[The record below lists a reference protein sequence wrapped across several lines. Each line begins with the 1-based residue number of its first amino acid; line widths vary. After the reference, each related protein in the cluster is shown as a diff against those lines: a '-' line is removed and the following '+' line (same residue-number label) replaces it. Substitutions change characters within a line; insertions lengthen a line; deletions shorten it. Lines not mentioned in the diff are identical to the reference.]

1 MNETIDPFMIR
12 AHVPEFEAHLAAYRR
27 ASERT
32 RQTLRGVRD
41 LAYGDHPDEKLD
53 LYLPPGG
60 EEPFP
65 VHVFVHGGYWRA
77 FSKLDY
83 AFVADAVTAQG
94 AIAAVIDYSLMPKAR
109 MATLV
114 GQVRRAVAWLAAR
127 AGRWGGDPT
136 AISAS
141 GASAGAHLA
150 SFLACRGAGEAA
162 APAAP
167 VRSLLLVSGIYDL
180 DPITRS
186 FLQPEIGLT
195 AEEVAAWSPLTATP
209 VPGPEVDVVVGAEE
223 TPPFLVQGRAFADR
237 LRGAGVTTSFATLP
251 GEDHMSIA
259 MALGTPGT
267 ALADR
272 LGRTIA
278 ASRPGSQP

>member
-1 MNETIDPFMIR
+1 MTQTIDPFMIR

-60 EEPFP
+60 DGPFP

-77 FSKLDY
+77 FSKLDF
-83 AFVADAVTAQG
+83 AFVADAVTAHG
-94 AIAAVIDYSLMPKAR
+94 AIAAIIDYSLMPKAR

-114 GQVRRAVAWLAAR
+114 GQVRRAVAWLTDH
-127 AGRWGGDPT
+127 AGRWGGDPA

-150 SFLACRGAGEAA
+150 SFLMCRGAMEAA
-162 APAAP
+162 APGLS

-180 DPITRS
+180 RPITSS

-195 AEEVAAWSPLTATP
+195 EEEVAAWSPLAAAP
-209 VPGPEVDVVVGAEE
+209 VPGPAVHVVAGAAE
-223 TPPFLVQGRAFADR
+223 TAPFLEQGRAFADR
-237 LRGAGVTTSFATLP
+237 LREAGVAASFATLP

-259 MALGTPGT
+259 TALGTPGT
-267 ALADR
+267 DLAAR

-278 ASRPGSQP
+278 TSRRPAG

>member
-1 MNETIDPFMIR
+1 MTDPFMIR

-32 RQTLRGVRD
+32 RQSLRGVRD
-41 LAYGDHPDEKLD
+41 LAYGDHPDERLD
-53 LYLPPGG
+53 LYLPAEG
-60 EEPFP
+60 EGPFP

-94 AIAAVIDYSLMPKAR
+94 AIAAIIDYSLMPKAR
-109 MATLV
+109 MAVLV
-114 GQVRRAVAWLAAR
+114 GQVRRAVTWLAAH
-127 AGRWGGDPT
+127 AGRWGGDP
-136 AISAS
+136 AALSAS

-150 SFLACRGAGEAA
+150 SFLAGRGAGEAA

-167 VRSLLLVSGIYDL
+167 AVSVRSLLLVSGIYDL

-209 VPGPEVDVVVGAEE
+209 VPGPVVEIVVGADE
-223 TPPFLVQGRAFADR
+223 TPPFLAQGQAFADR
-237 LRGAGVTTSFATLP
+237 LAAAGVDSRFATLP
-251 GEDHMSIA
+251 GENHMSITT
-259 MALGTPGT
+259 ALGTPGS
-267 ALADR
+267 ALARR
-272 LGRTIA
+272 LGETIA
-278 ASRPGSQP
+278 ASRRTG

>member
-1 MNETIDPFMIR
+1 MTDPFMIR
-12 AHVPEFEAHLAAYRR
+12 AHVPDFESHLAAYRR

-32 RQTLRGVRD
+32 RQSLRGVRD

-53 LYLPPGG
+53 LYLPEGG
-60 EEPFP
+60 EGPFP
-65 VHVFVHGGYWRA
+65 VHAFIHGGYWRA

-83 AFVADAVTAQG
+83 AFIADAVTAQG
-94 AIAAVIDYSLMPKAR
+94 AIAAIIDYSLMPKAR

-114 GQVRRAVAWLAAR
+114 GQVRRAVGWLAAN
-127 AGRWGGDPT
+127 AGRWGGDP
-136 AISAS
+136 AALSAS

-180 DPITRS
+180 DPITSS
-186 FLQPEIGLT
+186 FLQQEIGLT
-195 AEEVAAWSPLTATP
+195 AEEVAAWSPLTAAP
-209 VPGPEVDVVVGAEE
+209 VPGPVFDVVVGADE
-223 TPPFLVQGRAFADR
+223 TSPFLAQGRAFADR
-237 LRGAGVTTSFATLP
+237 LAAAGVDSRFATLP
-251 GEDHMSIA
+251 GENHMSIA
-259 MALGTPGT
+259 TALGTPGS

-278 ASRPGSQP
+278 ASRRGA

>member
-1 MNETIDPFMIR
+1 MTDPFMIR

-41 LAYGDHPDEKLD
+41 LAYGDHPDERLD
-53 LYLPPGG
+53 LYLPPEG
-60 EEPFP
+60 EGPFP

-83 AFVADAVTAQG
+83 AFVADAVTAHG
-94 AIAAVIDYSLMPKAR
+94 AIAAIIDYSLMPKAR

-114 GQVRRAVAWLAAR
+114 GQARRAVAWLAQNV
-127 AGRWGGDPT
+127 GRWGGDP
-136 AISAS
+136 AAVSAS

-150 SFLACRGAGEAA
+150 SFLAGRGVGEAA
-162 APAAP
+162 APELP

-180 DPITRS
+180 DPITSS

-195 AEEVAAWSPLTATP
+195 AAEVAAWSPLTAAP
-209 VPGPEVDVVVGAEE
+209 VPGPLVDIVVGADE
-223 TPPFLVQGRAFADR
+223 TPPFLSQGRAFAER
-237 LRGAGVTTSFATLP
+237 LAAAGVESRFATLP
-251 GEDHMSIA
+251 GENHMSIA
-259 MALGTPGT
+259 MALGTPGS
-267 ALADR
+267 ALAER

-278 ASRPGSQP
+278 ASRPSR

>member
-1 MNETIDPFMIR
+1 MTDPFMIR
-12 AHVPEFEAHLAAYRR
+12 AVVPDFETHLAAYRR

-32 RQTLRGVRD
+32 RQSLRGVRD

-53 LYLPPGG
+53 LYLPPEGQG
-60 EEPFP
+60 PFP

-83 AFVADAVTAQG
+83 AFIADAVTAHG
-94 AIAAVIDYSLMPKAR
+94 AIAAIIDYSLMPKAR

-114 GQVRRAVAWLAAR
+114 GQVRRAVAWLGER
-127 AGRWGGDPT
+127 AGRWGGDP
-136 AISAS
+136 AALSAS

-150 SFLACRGAGEAA
+150 SFLACRGAGEGP
-162 APAAP
+162 APAVP

-186 FLQPEIGLT
+186 FLQPEIGLM
-195 AEEVAAWSPLTATP
+195 ADEVAAWSPLTAAP
-209 VPGPEVDVVVGAEE
+209 VPGPVVDVVVGAEE
-223 TPPFLVQGRAFADR
+223 TPPFLDQGRAFAER
-237 LRGAGVTTSFATLP
+237 LAAAGVASSFATLP
-251 GEDHMSIA
+251 GENHMSIA
-259 MALGTPGT
+259 TALGTPGSL
-267 ALADR
+267 LAEH

-278 ASRPGSQP
+278 ASRRGT